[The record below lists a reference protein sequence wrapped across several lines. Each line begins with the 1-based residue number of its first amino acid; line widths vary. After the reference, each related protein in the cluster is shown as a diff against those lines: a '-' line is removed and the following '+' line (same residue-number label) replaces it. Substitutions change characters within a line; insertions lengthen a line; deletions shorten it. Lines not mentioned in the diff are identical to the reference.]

1 MSALATK
8 RRSDK
13 RNEPADARGF
23 LDDLESGIE
32 ELRHA
37 YDKYFA
43 GIDKVPPAKLRAT
56 IERKLRDSERVH
68 LTSTALRFRLHGLRA
83 RFVTYAH
90 YWTRV
95 LDQMERGVYRRD
107 LARAARRSP
116 RPQAPAARA
125 ANGSVDEAHIKE
137 VFREL
142 VRAKRAA
149 GESTEGIT
157 YAALVR
163 KISREAPKLIE
174 RHGCS
179 QVRFEVATVD
189 GKVQLKARPA

>member
-1 MSALATK
+1 LATK
-8 RRSDK
+8 RSS
-13 RNEPADARGF
+13 DARVETLEARAL
-23 LDDLESGIE
+23 LDELEAGIE

-37 YDKYFA
+37 YDKYFS
-43 GIDKVPPAKLRAT
+43 GVDRVPPAKRRAAV
-56 IERKLRDSERVH
+56 ERKLRETERVH
-68 LTSTALRFRLHGLRA
+68 LTSTALRFRLQGLRA

-107 LARAARRSP
+107 LARAARRIATKP
-116 RPQAPAARA
+116 EVPAARSA
-125 ANGSVDEAHIKE
+125 ADAPLDEGHIKD
-137 VFREL
+137 VFRQL

-163 KISREAPKLIE
+163 KISREAPKLLE
-174 RHGCS
+174 KHGCA

-189 GKVQLKARPA
+189 GKVQLRARPA